1 MPRMV
6 RARFEDPESSLPP
19 GKAQQPGDASSLPA
33 PLLQH
38 PAVGGSIVLVAAA
51 GMQMVVWL
59 VGLRLPTPRPV
70 PPSSL
75 VAHGLLYDLIGEAL
89 AGHGMEATEVTS
101 ILFVANLLL
110 AMLSGIAWYGIGRLG
125 LGPKW
130 GLWVGLFW
138 VVHPSFSF
146 LANQADQLNA
156 MIALVAAAWCVL
168 LWWRRSRR
176 AGAAVLLGLLAAL
189 ILTIGPQS
197 LIFLAIALLAML
209 FSTRGANGGRAAG
222 AFVALTAFLVGTTL
236 LAAAVALPRLSRAL
250 TESPDKNEV
259 TPSHSQSPPAWPH
272 TACRLAAGVPQPQDA
287 LRLRMVLRFF
297 LIRDRLLDDL
307 TRITARID
315 ADLWSTLDDASGSH
329 IADAAVIAS
338 PLGTASRPPAARF
351 LIEQCRVAPA
361 QTLAWLGERM
371 WKSVYA
377 TRHRRVH
384 YPFILLQFLWS
395 IPAFWGLWIAVRYRP
410 WRWLALTGGLFSCC
424 QWVLVAVADPL
435 ARNLVPVGGFV
446 VLFALVGITD
456 VYERFFGRRLTAP
469 APASRPARL
478 KRIQRNLNGGTGD

>member
-1 MPRMV
+1 
-6 RARFEDPESSLPP
+6 
-19 GKAQQPGDASSLPA
+19 
-33 PLLQH
+33 
-38 PAVGGSIVLVAAA
+38 
-51 GMQMVVWL
+51 
-59 VGLRLPTPRPV
+59 
-70 PPSSL
+70 
-75 VAHGLLYDLIGEAL
+75 
-89 AGHGMEATEVTS
+89 
-101 ILFVANLLL
+101 
-110 AMLSGIAWYGIGRLG
+110 
-125 LGPKW
+125 
-130 GLWVGLFW
+130 
-138 VVHPSFSF
+138 
-146 LANQADQLNA
+146 
-156 MIALVAAAWCVL
+156 
-168 LWWRRSRR
+168 
-176 AGAAVLLGLLAAL
+176 
-189 ILTIGPQS
+189 
-197 LIFLAIALLAML
+197 
-209 FSTRGANGGRAAG
+209 
-222 AFVALTAFLVGTTL
+222 
-236 LAAAVALPRLSRAL
+236 
-250 TESPDKNEV
+250 
-259 TPSHSQSPPAWPH
+259 
-272 TACRLAAGVPQPQDA
+272 
-287 LRLRMVLRFF
+287 MVLRFF

-384 YPFILLQFLWS
+384 YPFILLQFLWL

-446 VLFALVGITD
+446 VLFALVGVTD